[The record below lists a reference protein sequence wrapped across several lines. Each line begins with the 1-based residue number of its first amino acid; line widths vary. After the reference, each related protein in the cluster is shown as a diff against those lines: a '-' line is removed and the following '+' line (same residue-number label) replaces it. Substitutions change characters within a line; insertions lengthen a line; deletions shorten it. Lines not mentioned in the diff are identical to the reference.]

1 MAIGRVDYR
10 KSTNLEPI
18 ASAINGMGQQASKK
32 DKPII
37 LGQKISAIS
46 TDATATPAQVL
57 IGQTFYSAGKKQ
69 QGIIPIA
76 GGTETP
82 VSVSKQN
89 NYDLSVFPPAKY
101 FKGTTESGILLPIGT
116 LRGQGYALQSE
127 VDTWKNNYNSKVIE
141 LASMTTDR
149 DNWKNIAN
157 SRYVYGRYTLSSLSC
172 EYYYKDNYFF
182 RSGAI
187 TLPISKF
194 ISASASAK
202 VKFSGPGMN
211 GYTFYFPTGGI
222 YYKNTRFA
230 YRVSSYETGYKENYN
245 LFAYTGYPGT
255 ANGETQSVASL
266 CTSLF
271 EGDNKIKLCIYSYY
285 NACPSEASGCEFQ
298 DIVIDYIGIQ

>member
-1 MAIGRVDYR
+1 MAIGRVEYR

-116 LRGQGYALQSE
+116 LRGQGYALQTE
-127 VDTWKNNYNSKVIE
+127 VDTWINNYNTKVTE
-141 LASMTTDR
+141 LTNMTNDR
-149 DNWKNIAN
+149 NNWMNVAN
-157 SRYVYGRYTLSSLSC
+157 SKLSHKVVTVTVNRSSAGVASGSVTHGLNTVPKYVFAVLQGSTGMNDSVINGICFPLGYSC
-172 EYYYKDNYFF
+172 IRDPYSTF
-182 RSGAI
+182 GI
-187 TLPISKF
+187 TV
-194 ISASASAK
+194 SASSTSVTISSTSDAFAI
-202 VKFSGPGMN
+202 VG
-211 GYTFYFPTGGI
+211 TFL
-222 YYKNTRFA
+222 
-230 YRVSSYETGYKENYN
+230 V
-245 LFAYTGYPGT
+245 
-255 ANGETQSVASL
+255 
-266 CTSLF
+266 
-271 EGDNKIKLCIYSYY
+271 
-285 NACPSEASGCEFQ
+285 
-298 DIVIDYIGIQ
+298 YIFG